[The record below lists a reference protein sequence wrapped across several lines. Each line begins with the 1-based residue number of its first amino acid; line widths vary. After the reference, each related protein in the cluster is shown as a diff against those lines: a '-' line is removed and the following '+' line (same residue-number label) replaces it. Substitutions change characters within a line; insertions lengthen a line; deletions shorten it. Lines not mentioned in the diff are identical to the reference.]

1 MTNATA
7 ARYAYGVN
15 VTANVDVSPYHAV
28 IMAAIKNGGVFDE
41 DFADI
46 FKLTKTPEGS
56 ACEYILTFA

>member
-1 MTNATA
+1 MAPYMSNANA
-7 ARYAYGVN
+7 
-15 VTANVDVSPYHAV
+15 DVSKFHSV

-56 ACEYILTFA
+56 AVEYVLDFA